1 MKFSLI
7 LATVGR
13 TEEVKRFLENLDKQ
27 TYRDFELIVVDQ
39 NSDDS
44 LVPILAQYN
53 GHFPILHLHM
63 TTRGA
68 SRARNFGI
76 KYTNGDIIAF
86 PDDDCW
92 YPPDLLYKV
101 SHVFEKQSEF
111 DGIVVRLLDQNG
123 APSTIKGSE
132 KGQSINLINV
142 QWLAVTQAIFLRKAV
157 VDKVGLFDETLGV
170 GAGTPWGAG
179 EETDYLIRALKLGM
193 KLYYIPDNFVY
204 HPRPANVFD
213 SKYFEKAYN
222 YASGWGRVARKHYNF
237 KFFICSG
244 VLRSLGGIIYA
255 LIKGNFVEVHY
266 RMYVLAGKVRGW
278 LSPIKL

>member
-157 VDKVGLFDETLGV
+157 VDNVGTFDEVLGV
-170 GAGTPWGAG
+170 GAGTSWGAG
-179 EETDYLIRALKLGM
+179 EENDYLIRALKKGM
-193 KLYYIPDNFVY
+193 RLYYLPSIYVF
-204 HPRPANVFD
+204 HPEPVK
-213 SKYFEKAYN
+213 SYN
-222 YASGWGRVARKHYNF
+222 YRSFERAYKYGLGGGYVARKHYHF
-237 KFFICSG
+237 CVFLYYG
-244 VLRSLGGIIYA
+244 VIRAFGGIVLA
-255 LIKGNFVEVHY
+255 LMKGNFGEAYY
-266 RMYVLAGKVRGW
+266 RSCGLLGRIKGW
-278 LSPIKL
+278 LKIS